1 MTHREVALQ
10 IEVPEAVRA
19 ALRVRAAQDGTTMRT
34 CVLRALKEYGIAVED
49 AALVDRRT
57 KDLESDG

>member
-1 MTHREVALQ
+1 MAHREVALQ
-10 IEVPEAVRA
+10 IEVPEDVRA

-34 CVLRALKEYGIAVED
+34 CVLRALKEYGIAVDD

-57 KDLESDG
+57 KDLQADG